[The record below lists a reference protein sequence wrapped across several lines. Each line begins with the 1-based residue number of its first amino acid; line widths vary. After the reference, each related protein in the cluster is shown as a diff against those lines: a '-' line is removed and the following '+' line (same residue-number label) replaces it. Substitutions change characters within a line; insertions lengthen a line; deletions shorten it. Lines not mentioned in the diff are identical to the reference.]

1 MNFTTILK
9 DHLKRYP
16 LMQAQDGY
24 KLIHQAAC
32 GPAHAVTH
40 REAAREWLKNELET
54 LSDPWPEAL
63 IDPISPDGDLV
74 RVHLAPFKAEGGD
87 PEPLLDAFIRTSQ
100 EVIPD
105 FQLLEE
111 YLHTSL
117 PFVPGLE
124 ELMSTLKPQGYP
136 ALHHSDAYR
145 TAYRPAYRVVLKK
158 YLLSH
163 PEADN

>member
-1 MNFTTILK
+1 MNISTILI

-16 LMQAQDGY
+16 LMQAQDVY

-40 REAAREWLKNELET
+40 RDVAREWLENELET

-63 IDPISPDGDLV
+63 IDPISPDGELV
-74 RVHLAPFKAEGGD
+74 RVHLAPFKASRGD
-87 PEPLLDAFIRTSQ
+87 PLTLLDAFIRTSQ
-100 EVIPD
+100 EVHPD
-105 FQLLEE
+105 DERLERYLAASLESVPELAGLLA
-111 YLHTSL
+111 SL
-117 PFVPGLE
+117 K
-124 ELMSTLKPQGYP
+124 SQGFP

-158 YLLSH
+158 YL
-163 PEADN
+163 